1 MAEYQQKLDSIRVQT
16 ARMLEIY
23 SLLRAQIERGDL
35 RLSEAELSCLNGAIR
50 TIVSNMRIL
59 QVQLVDAPSSP
70 TPESDNVEAA
80 SSPGSPFQEDSSPT
94 VLALVTND
102 MEAKELDEIV
112 NAVLEWQAAE
122 EIE

>member
-23 SLLRAQIERGDL
+23 SLLRTQIERGDL
-35 RLSEAELSCLNGAIR
+35 RLSAAEFSRLNGAIR
-50 TIVSNMRIL
+50 TIVANMRIL
-59 QVQLVDAPSSP
+59 QAQLVDATSSP
-70 TPESDNVEAA
+70 APESDSVEAV
-80 SSPGSPFQEDSSPT
+80 SSPPSPFQEDSSPP
-94 VLALVTND
+94 LRALVTND

-122 EIE
+122 ERE